1 LIYLFGHFQVHLLGT
16 PIFVLFSYLG
26 VFFMIVFVLLIVYLP
41 IYKFIKNKSPLIWGF
56 FFGGG
61 EGGFMIYPLIWL
73 PISTLILRLFSYLGI
88 FQDF

>member
-1 LIYLFGHFQVHLLGT
+1 
-16 PIFVLFSYLG
+16 
-26 VFFMIVFVLLIVYLP
+26 MIVFVLLIVYLP

-56 FFGGG
+56 FFGGGGGGG